1 MTKPRIGIPTPTSI
15 DLPYNQRSY
24 SAYAD
29 AITQAGGEPIQLDIT
44 ADFHPLAATCSGFL
58 LPGSPADVD
67 PSLYNTPRIEACGP
81 ADAAREAADFWLLQ
95 HATDTRK
102 PVLGICYGCQSI
114 NVFHGGS
121 LIQDLSPLP
130 VNHEA
135 GAKVAVAHAVLIPKD
150 SLLGSILQA
159 DPEALA
165 EATPANTPAGYLRL
179 PVNTSHHQSV
189 AVAAPNLSIAAGCPD
204 DGVIEA
210 VELFHVEQPF
220 VLAVQWHPERSTA
233 ISAASRALFARLI
246 HEASK

>member
-1 MTKPRIGIPTPTSI
+1 V
-15 DLPYNQRSY
+15 
-24 SAYAD
+24 
-29 AITQAGGEPIQLDIT
+29 AI
-44 ADFHPLAATCSGFL
+44 
-58 LPGSPADVD
+58 
-67 PSLYNTPRIEACGP
+67 
-81 ADAAREAADFWLLQ
+81 
-95 HATDTRK
+95 
-102 PVLGICYGCQSI
+102 
-114 NVFHGGS
+114 
-121 LIQDLSPLP
+121 
-130 VNHEA
+130 
-135 GAKVAVAHAVLIPKD
+135 AHTVLIPTD

-159 DPEALA
+159 EPEALA